1 LFDSRTV
8 NTTETVVTNARH
20 IDALRKA
27 NTALYRVL
35 EGLSKNLAGDFLS
48 IDIRDALDALGTITG
63 QVTNDELLANI
74 FSKFCI
80 GK

>member
-27 NTALYRVL
+27 NTALYKAL

-63 QVTNDELLANI
+63 QVTNDELLTNI
-74 FSKFCI
+74 FSRFCI